1 MAEWLT
7 EDLDRKPYSV
17 NLEKLDRYL
26 HEIERKQAFIKR
38 YLEVHPKA
46 IKVLYTEEKRKKRFQ
61 DSALSYL
68 VLEGGDGIDPI
79 PSKDKTEYEIE
90 IEKEEM
96 KNVLAY
102 EDACEMMHNA
112 SQDENCYL
120 DADLLIK
127 AHGIMYSKNPDKKL
141 LVRPRFRN
149 ENDSFIVMGQGYFDP
164 VPGELVASR
173 VNFLF
178 SDFNNPWYEDH
189 PIVKG
194 AKFVSE
200 YFRIQP
206 HMDGNKRTALMA
218 LNFILEKNGLPD
230 IYIDSTQAPRLF
242 EALKTS
248 ILKRDVT
255 DLALLISENVNTR
268 YDHRVKE
275 IIGYRV
281 DNFKAN
287 QEDKDK
293 N

>member
-1 MAEWLT
+1 MEKWLT
-7 EDLDRKPYSV
+7 EELDRKPYTIDLSK
-17 NLEKLDRYL
+17 LERYL
-26 HEIERKQAFIKR
+26 QEIERKQFFIKR

-46 IKVLYTEEKRKKRFQ
+46 IKVLYTDEKRRKRFQ

-79 PSKDKTEYEIE
+79 PSKDKNEFQIE
-90 IEKEEM
+90 LEKEEM

-149 ENDSFIVMGQGYFDP
+149 EKDNLIVMGQGYFEP

-173 VNFLF
+173 VNYLF
-178 SDFNNPWYEDH
+178 SDFYNPWYSDH

-194 AKFVSE
+194 AKFVTE

-218 LNFILEKNGLPD
+218 LNFILEKNGYPD
-230 IYIDSTQAPRLF
+230 IYIDSAQSQRLF
-242 EALKTS
+242 DSLKTG
-248 ILKRDVT
+248 LLTRDVT

-268 YDHRVKE
+268 YEHRVKE

-287 QEDKDK
+287 QEDKEK
-293 N
+293 K